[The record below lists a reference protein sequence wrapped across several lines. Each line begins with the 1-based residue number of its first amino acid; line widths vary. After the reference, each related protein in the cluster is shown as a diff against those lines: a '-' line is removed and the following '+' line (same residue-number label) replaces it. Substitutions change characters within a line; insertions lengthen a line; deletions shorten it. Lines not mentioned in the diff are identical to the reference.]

1 VDEQVFYEQPLSE
14 RIRTFLRLE
23 SLFLQANHTLPGASP
38 WDSRATL
45 STLFEILN
53 VMGRADLKGEMLKE
67 LERHGAALTRL
78 EQVPEVDQQRLNQI
92 LDQLDAQVDRLHSVE
107 GQLGQALRQNEFIN
121 SIRQRASI
129 PGGTCDF
136 DLPAYHF
143 WLERPAADRLRDLQE
158 WLNILGPVQS
168 AVALLLKLIRE
179 SAAPSRERAQAGF
192 LQKSL
197 DPDIP
202 CQLVRV
208 AVPPSLSCY
217 AEISGGKHRITVRFM
232 EYVKDGRAVQAAQDI
247 EFDLYCCLI

>member
-1 VDEQVFYEQPLSE
+1 MDEQVFYEQPLSE

-179 SAAPSRERAQAGF
+179 SAAPCRECAQAGF

-232 EYVKDGRAVQAAQDI
+232 EYVKDGRAVQAAQDVK
-247 EFDLYCCLI
+247 FDLYCCLI

>member
-1 VDEQVFYEQPLSE
+1 MGEQVFYEQPLSE

-23 SLFLQANHTLPGASP
+23 CLFLQANYTLSGTSP

-53 VMGRADLKGEMLKE
+53 VMGRADLKGELLKE

-92 LDQLDAQVDRLHSVE
+92 LDQLDAQVDRLHAVE
-107 GQLGQALRQNEFIN
+107 GQLGQALRQSEFIN

-143 WLERPAADRLRDLQE
+143 WLERPAAERQHDLQV
-158 WLNILGPVQS
+158 WLNTLDPVRS
-168 AVALLLKLIRE
+168 AVALILNLIRE
-179 SAAPSRERAQAGF
+179 SATPSRERAQAGF

-197 DPDIP
+197 DADVP

-208 AVPPSLSCY
+208 GVPLTLPYY

-232 EYVKDGRAVQAAQDI
+232 EHTKDGRAAQTVQDV

>member
-1 VDEQVFYEQPLSE
+1 MIEQVFYEQPLSE
-14 RIRTFLRLE
+14 RIRAFLRLE
-23 SLFLQANHTLPGASP
+23 LLFLQANHTLPGASP
-38 WDSRATL
+38 LDSRATL

-92 LDQLDAQVDRLHSVE
+92 LDQLDAQVDRLHAVE
-107 GQLGQALRQNEFIN
+107 GQLGQTLRQNEFIN
-121 SIRQRASI
+121 SIRQRTSI

-143 WLERPAADRLRDLQE
+143 WLERPAAERLRDLQE
-158 WLNILGPVQS
+158 WLNTLDPVRS
-168 AVALLLKLIRE
+168 AVALILSLIRE
-179 SAAPSRERAQAGF
+179 SAAPSRERVRAGF

-197 DPDIP
+197 DADIP

-208 AVPPSLSCY
+208 GVPLTLPYY

-232 EYVKDGRAVQAAQDI
+232 EYVKDGRAVQAAQDV

>member
-1 VDEQVFYEQPLSE
+1 MAEQVFYEQPLSE

-23 SLFLQANHTLPGASP
+23 LLFLQASHTLCGASP

-53 VMGRADLKGEMLKE
+53 VMGRADLKGELLKE

-92 LDQLDAQVDRLHSVE
+92 LDQLDAQVDRLHAVE

-121 SIRQRASI
+121 SIRQRTSI

-143 WLERPAADRLRDLQE
+143 WLERPAAERLRDLQE
-158 WLNILGPVQS
+158 WLNTLGPVQS
-168 AVALLLKLIRE
+168 AVALILQLIRE
-179 SAAPSRERAQAGF
+179 SATPSRECAQAGF

-208 AVPPSLSCY
+208 AVPSSLPCY

-232 EYVKDGRAVQAAQDI
+232 EHIKDGRAVQAAQDI